1 MNRLS
6 KIEIEEKSVLM
17 WLLGLQNFL
26 HNVDHR
32 WFLYTTEL
40 SFIDD
45 NMMALSGCI
54 YNKYKGC
61 WKMAFDWWKNS
72 VLYNIYT
79 QEVNKQ
85 IEQEEKSVFF
95 YFSASTPPPDCF

>member
-1 MNRLS
+1 
-6 KIEIEEKSVLM
+6 
-17 WLLGLQNFL
+17 
-26 HNVDHR
+26 
-32 WFLYTTEL
+32 
-40 SFIDD
+40 
-45 NMMALSGCI
+45 
-54 YNKYKGC
+54 
-61 WKMAFDWWKNS
+61 MAFDWWKNS